1 VEPFIFLEKLLAVQ
15 DPDFGVVPDLVEMDE
30 MQQFLVMLLLEIMEV
45 LINRQLAWQFLF
57 CISAKSH
64 ALAGQLAA

>member
-1 VEPFIFLEKLLAVQ
+1 MEPFIYLEKLLAVQ

-30 MQQFLVMLLLEIMEV
+30 MQQFLVMLLLEMMEV

-57 CISAKSH
+57 YISAKSH